1 MSKKRCVSVR
11 PETLVSKM
19 CQAVCPRLKS
29 FERDE
34 LIRQEGRDEIQAEVA
49 EAQAEIIRV
58 KAEAHEARARTKM
71 LLLEKDRHIEA
82 LEKQIAELRKTTGT
96 TGAVPV

>member
-1 MSKKRCVSVR
+1 MYWWYGTG
-11 PETLVSKM
+11 EIITLVSKM

-34 LIRQEGRDEIQAEVA
+34 LILQEGRDEMQAEVA
-49 EAQAEIIRV
+49 EAQTEIIRV
-58 KAEAHEARARTKM
+58 KAEADEARARTKM